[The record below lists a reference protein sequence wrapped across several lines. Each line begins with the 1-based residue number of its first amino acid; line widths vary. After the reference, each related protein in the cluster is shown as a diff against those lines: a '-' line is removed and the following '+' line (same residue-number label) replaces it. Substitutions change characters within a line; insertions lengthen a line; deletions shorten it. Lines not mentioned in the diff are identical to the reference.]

1 MEKFWNLDNIIS
13 TCDSTISLERILF
26 LLVLGYRI
34 MTCMDSKEKKKKKRE
49 YLFEKEKEDNIWEN
63 N

>member
-1 MEKFWNLDNIIS
+1 
-13 TCDSTISLERILF
+13 
-26 LLVLGYRI
+26 
-34 MTCMDSKEKKKKKRE
+34 MTCMDSKERKKKKRE